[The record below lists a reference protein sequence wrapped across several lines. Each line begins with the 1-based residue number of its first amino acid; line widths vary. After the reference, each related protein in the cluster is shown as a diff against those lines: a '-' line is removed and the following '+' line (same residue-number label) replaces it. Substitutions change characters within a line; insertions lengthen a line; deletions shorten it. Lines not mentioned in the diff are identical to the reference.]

1 MSVSSS
7 ESLSVEAGDF
17 DFVSSGA
24 LGIHSTDEAS
34 VSALGLS
41 MTALESIRVGASS
54 MSVGAGSDVDVSA
67 GGELSGLIGES
78 VEIVSD
84 GPSSRLLVGRR

>member
-1 MSVSSS
+1 
-7 ESLSVEAGDF
+7 
-17 DFVSSGA
+17 
-24 LGIHSTDEAS
+24 
-34 VSALGLS
+34 

-84 GPSSRLLVGRR
+84 GAEFSSAGRTEVTSLGDVNVAAGDSLTGYASGHFG